1 MTGFAAVAVFPYSPS
16 AMDYRIQKPQ
26 LRCAKTDRPL
36 TAGDAFYSALIREDG
51 KIVRRDVAADA
62 WEGQPEA
69 SLAWWRS
76 VVPAEDAKPTLAPV
90 DVLLDLLEQL
100 EDDLSDAPLRYLLA
114 LVLVRRRVLKIVDG
128 SDDTASDTASEH
140 APILSVS
147 CRRRGTDY
155 QIRIATP
162 EASEKDGLEQ
172 RLTGLLWA
180 GEAA

>member
-1 MTGFAAVAVFPYSPS
+1 
-16 AMDYRIQKPQ
+16 MDYRIQKPQ
-26 LRCAKTDRPL
+26 LRCATTDRPL

-128 SDDTASDTASEH
+128 SDETISSANEGCEPTRFTAKKRGDRGH
-140 APILSVS
+140 WRPRHGHG
-147 CRRRGTDY
+147 RRVCCW
-155 QIRIATP
+155 P
-162 EASEKDGLEQ
+162 H
-172 RLTGLLWA
+172 W
-180 GEAA
+180 